1 MNKRVMIVVNVPL
14 HEADSLRK
22 VVGEAGG
29 GKLGNYSYCSFSV
42 RGIGRSLPNKEANP
56 TIGTIGQIEAID
68 EERIEISCD
77 EDDAANV
84 VRVIRQASSYEE
96 TAVFVYPLLDF

>member
-1 MNKRVMIVVNVPL
+1 MIVVNVPL
-14 HEADSLRK
+14 HEADGLRK

-42 RGIGRSLPNKEANP
+42 KGIGRSLPNEEATP
-56 TIGTIGQIEAID
+56 TIGTIGQIESID

-77 EDDAANV
+77 EDDAANI
-84 VRVIRQASSYEE
+84 VRVIREASSYEE

>member
-14 HEADSLRK
+14 HEADGIRK

-29 GKLGNYSYCSFSV
+29 GKLGNYGYCSFSV
-42 RGIGRSLPNKEANP
+42 KGIGRSLPNKEANP

-77 EDDAANV
+77 EDDATNI
-84 VRVIRQASSYEE
+84 VRVIREASSYEE
-96 TAVFVYPLLDF
+96 AAVFVYPLLDF

>member
-1 MNKRVMIVVNVPL
+1 MIVVNVPL

-42 RGIGRSLPNKEANP
+42 KGIGQSLPNKEANP
-56 TIGTIGQIEAID
+56 TIGTIGQIESID

-77 EDDAANV
+77 EDDATNI
-84 VRVIRQASSYEE
+84 VRVIRAASSYEE